1 MRDSNPVPAQPGSRR
16 ATETGVL
23 EEPQMPIIGRRAFVA
38 GAAATVLARTALASA
53 QAYPTRPVTLII
65 PFPPGGST
73 TIVIR
78 SVSDKLAEALGAQII
93 IDNRAGAGGTVGT
106 RALAKS
112 DPDGYTIGLGYTGT
126 LGIGPNLYSNVG
138 YDPRKDFAAI
148 GRIATA
154 PNTLVVHPSFP
165 TKNVQELIAYAKANP
180 GKVSYGSA
188 GIGTVSHVCG
198 EYFASATGIKL
209 VHIPYKGT
217 GPALSDLIGGHIP
230 VAFAPIPAT
239 YENAK
244 SGNMRM
250 LAVTSAERSVLAPE
264 VPTIAEQGV
273 PGFEAVLRYAL
284 VAPAG
289 TPRPIIDKLNNALN
303 AALATD
309 EVRKRLALEGAEP
322 VSGTPEQYAADL
334 DKEVTLW
341 AKVVKESGA
350 KAD

>member
-1 MRDSNPVPAQPGSRR
+1 
-16 ATETGVL
+16 
-23 EEPQMPIIGRRAFVA
+23 MPLIGRRSFMA
-38 GAAATVLARTALASA
+38 GTAASILTRTGATADD
-53 QAYPTRPVTLII
+53 YPSRPVTLII

-78 SVSDKLAEALGAQII
+78 SVSDKLGDALGQQII

-112 DPDGYTIGLGYTGT
+112 EPDGYTIGLGYTGT
-126 LGIGPNLYSNVG
+126 LAIGPNLYSNVG
-138 YDPRKDFAAI
+138 YDPRKDFAAV

-154 PNTLVVHPSFP
+154 PNTMVVHPSFP
-165 TKNVQELIAYAKANP
+165 AKNIQEFIAYAKANP

-198 EYFASATGIKL
+198 EYFASTTGIKL

-230 VAFAPIPAT
+230 AAFAPIPAT

-244 SGNMRM
+244 QGNMRM
-250 LAVTSAERSVLAPE
+250 LAVTSLTRSTLAPE

-289 TPRPIIDKLNNALN
+289 TPRPIIDKLNKALN
-303 AALATD
+303 IALAGA

-322 VSGTPEQYAADL
+322 VPGTPEEYAADL
-334 DKEVTLW
+334 DKEEQLW

-350 KAD
+350 KAN

>member
-1 MRDSNPVPAQPGSRR
+1 
-16 ATETGVL
+16 
-23 EEPQMPIIGRRAFVA
+23 MPNIGRRAFMAGSAAAILTGPIPA
-38 GAAATVLARTALASA
+38 GAQEYPAR
-53 QAYPTRPVTLII
+53 PITLII

-78 SVSDKLAEALGAQII
+78 SVSDKLGEALGQQIV

-126 LGIGPNLYSNVG
+126 LAIGPNLYSNVG
-138 YDPRKDFAAI
+138 YDPRKDFSSI

-165 TKNVQELIAYAKANP
+165 AKSVQELVAYAKANP

-188 GIGTVSHVCG
+188 GVGTVSHVCG
-198 EYFASATGIKL
+198 EYFATAAGIKL

-239 YENAK
+239 YENSK
-244 SGNMRM
+244 SGTLRM
-250 LAVTSAERSVLAPE
+250 LAVTSAARSTLAPE
-264 VPTIAEQGV
+264 IPTIAEQGV

-289 TPRPIIDKLNNALN
+289 VPRPIIDKLNKALN
-303 AALATD
+303 AALATA

-322 VSGTPEQYAADL
+322 VSGTPEEYAADL
-334 DKEVTLW
+334 DKEFTLW

-350 KAD
+350 KAN

>member
-1 MRDSNPVPAQPGSRR
+1 
-16 ATETGVL
+16 
-23 EEPQMPIIGRRAFVA
+23 MPLIGRRAFVA
-38 GAAATVLARTALASA
+38 GTAAAIFGQALPAFSED
-53 QAYPTRPVTLII
+53 YPTRPVTLII

-78 SVSDKLAEALGAQII
+78 SVSDKLGEALGQQIV

-106 RALAKS
+106 RALAKA

-126 LGIGPNLYSNVG
+126 LAIGPHLHPNVG

-154 PNTLVVHPSFP
+154 PNTMVVHPSFP
-165 TKNVQELIAYAKANP
+165 AKNIPEFVAYAKANP
-180 GKVSYGSA
+180 GKVSFGSA

-209 VHIPYKGT
+209 VHVPYKGT
-217 GPALSDLIGGHIP
+217 GPALSDLIGNHIP
-230 VAFAPIPAT
+230 AAFAPIPAT

-244 SGNMRM
+244 AGRIRM
-250 LAVTSAERSVLAPE
+250 LAVTSLTRSTLAPE

-289 TPRPIIDKLNNALN
+289 TPRPIIEKLNKALN
-303 AALATD
+303 KALASD

-322 VSGTPEQYAADL
+322 LPSTPEEYAADL
-334 DKEVTLW
+334 DREERLW

-350 KAD
+350 KAN

>member
-1 MRDSNPVPAQPGSRR
+1 MRPKRSAG
-16 ATETGVL
+16 L
-23 EEPQMPIIGRRAFVA
+23 AFVLLACLGSAGVQAAAA
-38 GAAATVLARTALASA
+38 GADN
-53 QAYPTRPVTLII
+53 YPSKPVTLII

-78 SVSDKLAEALGAQII
+78 SVSDKLAEALGAQVV
-93 IDNRAGAGGTVGT
+93 IDNRGGAGGTVGT
-106 RALAKS
+106 RALARS
-112 DPDGYTIGLGYTGT
+112 EPDGYTIGLGYTGT
-126 LGIGPNLYSNVG
+126 LAIGPNLYSNVG

-165 TKNVQELIAYAKANP
+165 AKNVQELIAYAKANP
-180 GKVSYGSA
+180 GKVNYGSA

-209 VHIPYKGT
+209 VHVPYKGT
-217 GPALSDLIGGHIP
+217 GPALSDLIGGHIL

-244 SGNMRM
+244 SGRMRM
-250 LAVTSAERSVLAPE
+250 LAVTSLKRSTLAPE
-264 VPTIAEQGV
+264 IPTIAEQGV
-273 PGFEAVLRYAL
+273 PNFEAVLRYAL

-289 TPRPIIDKLNNALN
+289 TPRPIIEKLNKALN
-303 AALATD
+303 TALATD

-322 VSGTPEQYAADL
+322 LPSTPEEYAADL
-334 DKEVTLW
+334 DKEERLW

-350 KAD
+350 KAN

>member
-1 MRDSNPVPAQPGSRR
+1 
-16 ATETGVL
+16 
-23 EEPQMPIIGRRAFVA
+23 MPLIGRRAFMT
-38 GAAATVLARTALASA
+38 GTAAAMLTRTSARA
-53 QAYPTRPVTLII
+53 QDYPTRPVTLII

-78 SVSDKLAEALGAQII
+78 SVSDKLGDALGQQIV

-112 DPDGYTIGLGYTGT
+112 EPDGYTIGLGYTGT
-126 LGIGPNLYSNVG
+126 LAIGPHLHANVG
-138 YDPRKDFAAI
+138 YDPLKDFAAI
-148 GRIATA
+148 GRVATA
-154 PNTLVVHPSFP
+154 PNTMVVHPSFP
-165 TKNVQELIAYAKANP
+165 AKNVPEFIAYAKANP
-180 GKVSYGSA
+180 GKVSFGSA

-230 VAFAPIPAT
+230 AAFAPIPAT
-239 YENAK
+239 YENSKA
-244 SGNMRM
+244 GTIRM
-250 LAVTSAERSVLAPE
+250 LAVTSAQRSTLAPE
-264 VPTIAEQGV
+264 VPTIDEQGV

-289 TPRPIIDKLNNALN
+289 TPRPIIDKLNKALN
-303 AALATD
+303 SALATD

-322 VSGTPEQYAADL
+322 VSGTPQDYASDL
-334 DKEVTLW
+334 AKEVTLW
-341 AKVVKESGA
+341 AKVVKDSGA
-350 KAD
+350 KAN